1 MPDWFDQIDRAL
13 RANGHEVHRLVA
25 GAGQLLVTEHGA
37 RVLACRLPGA
47 DGNLF
52 WHSAAM
58 QHTDTADRA
67 VGGDRLWIAPEV
79 GWYWPSI
86 EKAREDPGKY
96 AATPRQIDPGEYLT
110 DSASPVHAQFSTRL
124 KLTDVRDDKTIELAI
139 SRQVRA
145 VDPPAGLPGSLAC
158 AGFAITNVLLCRGGD
173 DGAIA
178 GAWDILQV
186 PPTGTL
192 ICPTTTPV
200 AATGS
205 GAGGTAIKGA
215 VLRSYYDPFGD
226 QHVACDEQSVR
237 VLIDGK
243 RKIKMGLLAEHTTGR
258 MAYYRKLDADR
269 SSLIV
274 RIFAPMPGEP
284 YADLP
289 IHEDETKRT
298 GGDTLQAYNDDGNAG
313 GFGEMEYHDPA
324 LIVGD
329 GPASRTGT
337 SVTHVLAGPDQ
348 TVRAFGQTLLGVPI
362 QPIQSSS
369 D

>member
-1 MPDWFDQIDRAL
+1 MPDWFDQIDHAIQ
-13 RANGHEVHRLVA
+13 ATGHQTHRLVA
-25 GAGQLLVTEHGA
+25 GDGQLLVTEHGA
-37 RVLACRLPGA
+37 RILACQLPGV

-52 WHSAAM
+52 WHSPAM
-58 QHTDTADRA
+58 QNPDSADHPA
-67 VGGDRLWIAPEV
+67 GGDRLWIAPEV

-96 AATPRQIDPGEYLT
+96 AATPPQIDPGEYLT
-110 DSASPVHAQFSTRL
+110 DSASPVHAQLSTRL
-124 KLTDVRDDKTIELAI
+124 KLTDVRDGKSIELAV

-145 VDPPAGLPGSLAC
+145 VGPPHGLPDALTC

-186 PPTGTL
+186 PPVGTL
-192 ICPTTTPV
+192 ICPTTTPID
-200 AATGS
+200 TP
-205 GAGGTAIKGA
+205 
-215 VLRSYYDPFGD
+215 RSYYDPFGD
-226 QHVACDEQSVR
+226 RHVVCDQQSVR
-237 VLIDGK
+237 FLVDGK

-258 MAYYRKLDADR
+258 MAYHRRLDADR

-274 RIFAPMPGEP
+274 RLFAPMPGEP

-289 IHEDETKRT
+289 IHEDQTKRT
-298 GGDTLQAYNDDGNAG
+298 GGDCLQAYNDDGNAG

-324 LIVGD
+324 LIVAD

-337 SVTHVLAGPDQ
+337 CITHLLAGPDHDI
-348 TVRAFGQTLLGVPI
+348 RAFGQTLLGVPI
-362 QPIQSSS
+362 QAIQ
-369 D
+369 